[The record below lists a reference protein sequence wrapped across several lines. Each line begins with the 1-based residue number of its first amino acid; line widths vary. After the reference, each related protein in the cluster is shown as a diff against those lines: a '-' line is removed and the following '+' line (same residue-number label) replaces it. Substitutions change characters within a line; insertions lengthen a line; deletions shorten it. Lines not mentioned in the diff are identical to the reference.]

1 MKKTFGE
8 VEVGELFH
16 IPIPGRED
24 DVFIKMIR
32 SEPDTI
38 FKYTARCI
46 FSPVKRSYIGLN
58 NLITDDN
65 PVDTCTITILD
76 TVRK

>member
-8 VEVGELFH
+8 VNVGELFH
-16 IPIPGRED
+16 MPIMGRED

-32 SEPDTI
+32 SDADEV

-46 FSPVKRSYIGLN
+46 YSFVKPSYAGLN
-58 NLITDDN
+58 NLIMDDHL
-65 PVDTCTITILD
+65 VDTCTISILD